1 MRVHK
6 GKAVGVEMADGRV
19 IEAPIIVSGAGVAT
33 TAQKLLQPTDA
44 QRAGLLQSLEKVEVS
59 ASHLCLYLGY
69 KGNADEEKEVVFSLK
84 NKLLCR
90 FLTVFVVLA
99 HVAKLIIKIVRP

>member
-1 MRVHK
+1 
-6 GKAVGVEMADGRV
+6 MAS
-19 IEAPIIVSGAGVAT
+19 INS
-33 TAQKLLQPTDA
+33 KLLFVFLVRIQQNGIDLNAKPYQDQGRRKA
-44 QRAGLLQSLEKVEVS
+44 YPSKIVDLGIENLWVVAS
-59 ASHLCLYLGY
+59 ASTHQNITKGY